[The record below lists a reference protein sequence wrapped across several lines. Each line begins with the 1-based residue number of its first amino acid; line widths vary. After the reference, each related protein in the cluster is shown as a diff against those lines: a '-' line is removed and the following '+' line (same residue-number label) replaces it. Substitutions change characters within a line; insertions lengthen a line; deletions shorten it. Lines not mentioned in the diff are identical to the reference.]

1 MHLEYSDLVRC
12 SETVLDPTQQ
22 AVRMIAFTLKVKD
35 GISDVFEGLWAS
47 NGAFFR
53 DVSDDK
59 DGCVGALCQLHEL
72 ERTFTHLA
80 DTTGSGCQVTRKGS
94 LNRLKND

>member
-1 MHLEYSDLVRC
+1 MHLEHADLVCC

-22 AVRMIAFTLKVKD
+22 AVRMIAFALKVKD
-35 GISDVFEGLWAS
+35 GISDVFEGFWAS

-53 DVSDDK
+53 DVTDDK
-59 DGCVGALCQLHEL
+59 DGGVGALCQLHEL

-80 DTTGSGCQVTRKGS
+80 DAAGRGCQVTGNS
-94 LNRLKND
+94 CLNRINND